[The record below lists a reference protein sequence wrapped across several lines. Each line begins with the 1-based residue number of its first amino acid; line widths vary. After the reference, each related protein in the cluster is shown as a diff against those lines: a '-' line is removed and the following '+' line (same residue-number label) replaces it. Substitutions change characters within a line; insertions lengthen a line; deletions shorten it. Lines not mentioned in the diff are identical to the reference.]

1 MKLLRSLIG
10 LAVSMGLCFGAGFLG
25 SVFTTPSI
33 PTWYAGL
40 AKPSWTPPAWIFGPA
55 WSVLYG
61 MMALALW
68 LIWRRGGVAMA
79 KVPIVLFMVQLV
91 LNVLWSLLFFGLR
104 MPGVAFAEI
113 VLLWLA
119 ILATMITFWRLNST
133 AGLLLFP
140 YLIWTA
146 FAGALNFAL
155 WHMNAGSMGN

>member
-1 MKLLRSLIG
+1 MSFLRSLMG
-10 LAVSMGLCFGAGFLG
+10 LAVSMGLCFGAGFVG
-25 SVFTTPSI
+25 SLFTTPSI

-40 AKPSWTPPAWIFGPA
+40 AKPSWTPPAWIFGPV

-68 LIWRRGGVAMA
+68 LIWRRSGFATA
-79 KVPIVLFMVQLV
+79 AVPIALFMVQLV

-119 ILATMITFWRLNST
+119 ILATLITFWRLNAS
-133 AGLLLFP
+133 AGYLLLP
-140 YLIWTA
+140 YLVWTA

-155 WHMNAGSMGN
+155 WRMNAGSG

>member
-1 MKLLRSLIG
+1 MSFLRSLVG
-10 LAVSMGLCFGAGFLG
+10 LAVSMGVCFGAGFVG
-25 SVFTTPSI
+25 SLFTTPSI
-33 PTWYAGL
+33 PIWYAGL
-40 AKPSWTPPAWIFGPA
+40 VKPSWTPPAWIFGPV

-68 LIWRRGGVAMA
+68 LIWRRSGFATA
-79 KVPIVLFMVQLV
+79 AVPIALFMVQLV

-119 ILATMITFWRLNST
+119 ILATLITFWRLNTS
-133 AGLLLFP
+133 AGYLLLP
-140 YLIWTA
+140 YLVWTA

-155 WHMNAGSMGN
+155 WRMNAASVGN

>member
-1 MKLLRSLIG
+1 MG
-10 LAVSMGLCFGAGFLG
+10 LAVSMGVCFGAGFVG
-25 SVFTTPSI
+25 SLFTTPSI

-40 AKPSWTPPAWIFGPA
+40 AKPSWTPPAWIFGPV

-61 MMALALW
+61 MMAVALW
-68 LIWRRGGVAMA
+68 LIWRRSGFATAGG
-79 KVPIVLFMVQLV
+79 PIALFMVQLV

-119 ILATMITFWRLNST
+119 ILATLITFWRLNTT
-133 AGLLLFP
+133 AGYLLLP
-140 YLIWTA
+140 YLVWTA

-155 WHMNAGSMGN
+155 WRMNAGSG

>member
-1 MKLLRSLIG
+1 MSFLRSLVG
-10 LAVSMGLCFGAGFLG
+10 LAVSMGVCFGAGFVG
-25 SVFTTPSI
+25 SLFTTPSI

-40 AKPSWTPPAWIFGPA
+40 VKPSWTPPAWIFGPV

-68 LIWRRGGVAMA
+68 LIWRRRGFATA
-79 KVPIVLFMVQLV
+79 AVPIALFLVQLI

-104 MPGVAFAEI
+104 MPGIAFAEI

-119 ILATMITFWRLNST
+119 ILATLITFWRLNTS
-133 AGLLLFP
+133 AGYLLLP
-140 YLIWTA
+140 YLVWTA

-155 WHMNAGSMGN
+155 WRMNAASVGN